1 MQVLTD
7 ESSTKPGN
15 AAFEAEK
22 ASTEPPKTDAFVEAD
37 ITIIIYD
44 KSLSL
49 PQAYLGMKLVIAPVS
64 VSG

>member
-7 ESSTKPGN
+7 ESSIKPGN

-49 PQAYLGMKLVIAPVS
+49 PQAYLGMKLVVAPVS

>member
-22 ASTEPPKTDAFVEAD
+22 ASTKPPKTDAFVEAD

>member
-49 PQAYLGMKLVIAPVS
+49 PQAYLGMKLVVAPVS